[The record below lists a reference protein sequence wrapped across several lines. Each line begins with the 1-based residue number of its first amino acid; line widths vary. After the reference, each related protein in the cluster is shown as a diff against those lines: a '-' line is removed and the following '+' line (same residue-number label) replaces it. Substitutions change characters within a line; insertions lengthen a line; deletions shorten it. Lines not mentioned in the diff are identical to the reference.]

1 MKPSARY
8 EVRLLREVKAALDG
22 LDDDAFFPLARE
34 IDSLAFAPRREDA
47 EELGEG
53 FWVLRTGELAVIY
66 AVDDDRRV
74 VVLVRVGRQDEILA
88 EGDQPLRPGPP
99 GE

>member
-1 MKPSARY
+1 MRQSAIYRVHLLK
-8 EVRLLREVKAALDG
+8 EVANVLAE
-22 LDDDAFFPLARE
+22 LDDDVFFDLGRD

-53 FWVLRTGELAVIY
+53 FWVLKSGAFIILYSI
-66 AVDDDRRV
+66 DDERLV

-88 EGDQPLRPGPP
+88 EGN
-99 GE
+99 